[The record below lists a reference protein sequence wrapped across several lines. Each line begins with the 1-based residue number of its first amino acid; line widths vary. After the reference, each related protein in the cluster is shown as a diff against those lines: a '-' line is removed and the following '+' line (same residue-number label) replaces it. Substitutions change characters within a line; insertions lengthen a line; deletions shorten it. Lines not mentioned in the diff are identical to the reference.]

1 MNAASYPYALDLQ
14 LPWQEDAVQKEKFKR
29 ILKRML
35 IPLLLFLL
43 IMPWL
48 PTVEKDYEERELDI
62 VKTKIMLEPLV
73 VEPVATPTP
82 VPKAKPKPV
91 QQPLQKESKKP
102 LTAKQKEKEKKKK
115 SVAEA
120 QGLTA
125 LSSELNALR
134 QSLDLTKLQK
144 KNVSTSESGK
154 IARADSTVLGE
165 DKLNQKSEGIKVD
178 DSMMKNQNVALAAH
192 KSATLDGFV
201 DDGAPAVDS
210 ENFYSDLKGVRSTES
225 IRRVLEAGKSRSSVH
240 YQRALRQDADLSG
253 VLVFE
258 LVIEANGTISH
269 LELIS
274 SEFNSPELEK
284 KILATIKKLMFD
296 AEDVSPRKIVYKFNF
311 LPSN

>member
-201 DDGAPAVDS
+201 DEGAPAVDS
-210 ENFYSDLKGVRSTES
+210 ENFYSDLKGIRSIES
-225 IRRVLEAGKSRSSVH
+225 IRQVLEAGKSRAFMH
-240 YQRALRQDADLSG
+240 YQRALRQDGELSG

-258 LVIEANGTISH
+258 LLIQADGSISD
-269 LELIS
+269 LKLVS
-274 SEFNSPELEK
+274 SEFNAPELEK
-284 KILATIKKLMFD
+284 KILATIKKLQFG
-296 AEDVSPRKIVYKFNF
+296 AEDVSPRKLKYKFNF
-311 LPSN
+311 LPN

>member
-1 MNAASYPYALDLQ
+1 MSVASYPYALDLQ
-14 LPWQEDAVQKEKFKR
+14 LPWQEDTVQKEKFKR

-35 IPLLLFLL
+35 IPLFLFLL

-82 VPKAKPKPV
+82 APKAKPKPV
-91 QQPLQKESKKP
+91 QQPLQKAPKKP
-102 LTAKQKEKEKKKK
+102 LTAKQKAKEKKKK

-192 KSATLDGFV
+192 KSSTLDGFV
-201 DDGAPAVDS
+201 DEGAPAVDS
-210 ENFYSDLKGVRSTES
+210 ENFYSDLKGIRSIES
-225 IRRVLEAGKSRSSVH
+225 IRQVLEAGKSRAFMH
-240 YQRALRQDADLSG
+240 YQRALRDNGDLSG

-258 LVIEANGTISH
+258 LVIQADGSISD
-269 LELIS
+269 LKLVS
-274 SEFNSPELEK
+274 SEFNAPALEK
-284 KILATIKKLMFD
+284 KILATIKKLQFG
-296 AEDVSPRKIVYKFNF
+296 AEDVSPRKLKYKFNF
-311 LPSN
+311 LPN